1 MKNNISAY
9 IKAHQKKPHP
19 DRGKPRGAA
28 RPVPAVRKRGKERG
42 R

>member
-9 IKAHQKKPHP
+9 IKAHERKLRS

-28 RPVPAVRKRGKERG
+28 RPVPAVRKREKERG